1 MMSASRMAD
10 AVWMRVWQMPPECR
24 YGRCRME
31 RVCPETSAEPQLR
44 ILRLGSL
51 PDLEMELIEVV
62 DGVNPADDLPGGD
75 LVSRLHGNGAQTA
88 VE

>member
-1 MMSASRMAD
+1 MFPSID
-10 AVWMRVWQMPPECR
+10 FQPEF
-24 YGRCRME
+24 
-31 RVCPETSAEPQLR
+31 R
-44 ILRLGSL
+44 ILWPGSL

-62 DGVNPADDLPGGD
+62 NGIYPSDDLPGGD

>member
-1 MMSASRMAD
+1 MMNASRMAD
-10 AVWMRVWQMPPECR
+10 AVWMRVWQMPRECG

-31 RVCPETSAEPQLR
+31 RVGPETSAEPRLR

-62 DGVNPADDLPGGD
+62 DGIYPSDDLPGGD

-88 VE
+88 LE